1 MLLSNWLTR
10 IQRSPRA
17 RRRAVGYQAELS
29 LMAPAVQSLE
39 DRALLTVAF
48 DGVYTGTFVG
58 TLTQDSETFPVTDF
72 VSDNSILVSIVDGEV
87 NVLVPGINGTGSAT
101 LTNEGGFSVEVIGD
115 GDVTGSSESFV
126 YAGTLVEG
134 QGLISGSGTWTLV
147 GHPEL
152 TGGGTWSISRI
163 GEPVTQF
170 DGHYTGEYF
179 GSVQTDL
186 GTDSIPGDAITD
198 NSLDIT
204 ILNGVVTVNA
214 PGVPASGTGFVF
226 PNGQFVVGTIASGG
240 NNPVNIRY
248 FGEISAF
255 GTSASGSGEFRIVDT
270 LGVSGEG
277 SWNIQRDM
285 AEDFT
290 VNLPGPDDY
299 RLFGDGSQVVLTDS
313 SGDELFR
320 EFRGQIQSLT
330 INGTVA
336 SETLEVDVDTGLN
349 LSGQSLTFNAGDSMA
364 FDDLI
369 RFVSP
374 ELWQSLS
381 TGVTNAG
388 LESIFISGSRTVF
401 GGDSSRSFFLF
412 ANVTG
417 AERMEVDVR
426 NEFSSFS
433 SAIDSDQS
441 VTIAVPLFEGSA
453 LVQVRSDQ
461 IAAEIDFLAGT
472 QTTSIV
478 SGDGNDTITISSSA
492 GLSEGQHLSVNG
504 SGGNDTI
511 NGGSGPDRLEG
522 GDGHDM
528 LLGNGGNDTLTGD
541 AGDDILDGG
550 SGPEIDQITEIEI
563 ENDATLTPTSLNA
576 KGSDTLTSIERALLF
591 LDTTGGAPG
600 HMLNATTFGGSVTL
614 HGWDGDDTLIGSNFD
629 DSISGAN
636 GNDLLIGNGG
646 HDVLSGAA
654 GNDDIRG
661 RSGNDTLSGGS
672 GNNLLD
678 GGNGFDVLRENVN
691 GVTTLTGSPFSF
703 ESSSFSSA
711 PGTDTFTFIEA
722 AHLIGGFDHDSIDA
736 SGFNGPVTLD
746 GGAGNDTLVGGTG
759 RDVLNGEAGR
769 DSLDGGDNHDTLDG
783 GRGND
788 LLRGRRGN
796 DLLLGG
802 GENDRLDGG
811 NGNDTLKGGGGDD
824 LLNGGAG
831 DDRLEGQAGND
842 GLSGLDGND
851 FLIGGDDLD
860 TLFGGTGNDS
870 LQGGAG
876 NDTLRGGAGDDFV
889 DGKGGSDLVA
899 GGDGSSASPDA
910 GDTVLG
916 EMQDELFSFSA
927 SWIDRI

>member
-1 MLLSNWLTR
+1 
-10 IQRSPRA
+10 
-17 RRRAVGYQAELS
+17 
-29 LMAPAVQSLE
+29 MAPAVQSLE
-39 DRALLTVAF
+39 DRALLTAVF

-87 NVLVPGINGTGSAT
+87 NVLVPGIQGTGVAT
-101 LTNEGGFSVEVIGD
+101 LTDDGDFSVEVVGD
-115 GDVTGSSESFV
+115 LSGTGNVV
-126 YAGTLVEG
+126 YTGALVDNG
-134 QGLISGSGTWTLV
+134 GVVSGSGTWMLV
-147 GHPEL
+147 GDPDL
-152 TGGGTWSISRI
+152 TGNGTWSINEV

-179 GSVQTDL
+179 GSLETGL
-186 GTDSIPGDAITD
+186 GIDSIPGDTITD

-204 ILNGVVTVNA
+204 VFNGVITVNV
-214 PGVPASGTGFVF
+214 PGVPASGTGLIF
-226 PNGQFVVGTIASGG
+226 PDGQFVVGTVASGG
-240 NNPVNIRY
+240 DTPVNIRY
-248 FGEISAF
+248 FGQINSS
-255 GTSASGSGEFRIVDT
+255 GTSASGFGSFEIVDT
-270 LGVSGEG
+270 PGVSGEG
-277 SWNIQRDM
+277 SWSIQRDV
-285 AEDFT
+285 AVDFT
-290 VNLPGPDDY
+290 VNLPRPDSY
-299 RLFGDGSQVVLTDS
+299 QLFGDGGQVVLTDS
-313 SGDELFR
+313 EGAELFR

-336 SETLEVDVDTGLN
+336 NEILEVDVDTGLN
-349 LSGQSLTFNAGDSMA
+349 LSGQTLTFNAGDSEV

-369 RFVSP
+369 RFVSS
-374 ELWQSLS
+374 ELWQSVS
-381 TGVTNAG
+381 TSVTRASF
-388 LESIFISGSRTVF
+388 ESIFLSGNRTVF
-401 GGDSSRSFFLF
+401 SEVSSQSFFFF
-412 ANVTG
+412 ANLRGIET
-417 AERMEVDVR
+417 MEVFVS

-433 SAIDSDQS
+433 SFINTDQEM
-441 VTIAVPLFEGSA
+441 TIGVPLFEGTA
-453 LVQVRSDQ
+453 LTQVRSDQ
-461 IAAEIDFLAGT
+461 MAAEIDFLAGT
-472 QTTSIV
+472 QITSIS
-478 SGDGNDTITISSSA
+478 SGGGNDTITISTSS
-492 GLSEGQHLSVNG
+492 GLNSGQRLFVDG
-504 SGGNDTI
+504 TGGNDTI
-511 NGGSGPDRLEG
+511 NGSSGPDILEG
-522 GDGHDM
+522 GDGNDM
-528 LLGNGGNDTLTGD
+528 LFGNGGSDTLTGD
-541 AGDDILDGG
+541 AGDDTLDGG
-550 SGPEIDQITEIEI
+550 SGPEIDQVTETEI
-563 ENDATLTPTSLNA
+563 ENDAVLTPASLNA
-576 KGSDTLTSIERALLF
+576 KGSDTLVSIERALLF

-614 HGWDGDDTLIGSNFD
+614 HGGDGDDTLIGSNFD

-646 HDVLSGAA
+646 HDVISGAA
-654 GNDDIRG
+654 GDDDIRG

-672 GNNLLD
+672 GNNRID

-691 GVTTLTGSPFSF
+691 GATTLTGSPFSF
-703 ESSSFSSA
+703 EASSFSSEF
-711 PGTDTFTFIEA
+711 GTDTFTLIEA
-722 AHLIGGFDHDSIDA
+722 AHLIGGFGHDFIDA

-746 GGAGNDTLVGGTG
+746 GGFGNDTLIGGSG

-769 DSLDGGDNHDTLDG
+769 DRLDGGDGNDTLDG

-860 TLFGGTGNDS
+860 TLFGGAGNDS

-916 EMQDELFSFSA
+916 EIHDELFSFSA

>member
-1 MLLSNWLTR
+1 MIFRNWLTR
-10 IQRSPRA
+10 FQNSSRV
-17 RRRAVGYQAELS
+17 RRRPCEYRAESCLI
-29 LMAPAVQSLE
+29 APAVQSLE
-39 DRALLTVAF
+39 GRALLTSAF

-58 TLTQDSETFPVTDF
+58 TLTQDSDTFPVTDF
-72 VSDNSILVSIVDGEV
+72 VSDNSILVSIVNGEV
-87 NVLVPGINGTGSAT
+87 NVLVPGIEGTGSAT
-101 LTNEGGFSVEVIGD
+101 LTDEGEFSVEVVGD
-115 GDVTGSSESFV
+115 LSGTGNVVYTGS
-126 YAGTLVEG
+126 LVDNG
-134 QGLISGSGTWTLV
+134 GVISGSGTWMLV
-147 GHPEL
+147 GDPDL
-152 TGGGTWSISRI
+152 SGNGTWSINEV

-170 DGHYTGEYF
+170 DGHYTGEFF
-179 GSVQTDL
+179 GSLETGL
-186 GTDSIPGDAITD
+186 GPDSIPGDTITD

-204 ILNGVVTVNA
+204 ILNGVMTVNV

-226 PNGQFVVGTIASGG
+226 PGGQFVVGTIASGG
-240 NNPVNIRY
+240 DTPVNIRY
-248 FGEISAF
+248 SGEINAF
-255 GTSASGSGEFRIVDT
+255 GTSASGFGLFEIVDT
-270 LGVSGEG
+270 PGVSGEG
-277 SWNIQRDM
+277 SWSIQRDM
-285 AEDFT
+285 AEEFT

-336 SETLEVDVDTGLN
+336 NETLEVDVDTGLN
-349 LSGQSLTFNAGDSMA
+349 LSGQSLNFNAGDSA
-364 FDDLI
+364 VFDDLI
-369 RFVSP
+369 RFVSS
-374 ELWQSLS
+374 ELWQSVS
-381 TGVTNAG
+381 TSVTRASF
-388 LESIFISGSRTVF
+388 ESIFISGSRSVF
-401 GGDSSRSFFLF
+401 SGNSSESFFFF

-417 AERMEVDVR
+417 IEQMEVDVR
-426 NEFSSFS
+426 NEFTSFGSSVNV
-433 SAIDSDQS
+433 DQT
-441 VTIAVPLFEGSA
+441 VTIAVPLFEGHA

-461 IAAEIDFLAGT
+461 ITAEIDFLAGT
-472 QTTSIV
+472 EVTSIS
-478 SGDGNDTITISSSA
+478 SGDGNDTITVTSSS
-492 GLSEGQHLSVNG
+492 GLSDGQHLSVNG
-504 SGGNDTI
+504 AGGNDTI
-511 NGGSGPDRLEG
+511 NGSSGPDRLEG
-522 GDGHDM
+522 GDGNDM

-541 AGDDILDGG
+541 LGDDTLDGG
-550 SGPEIDQITEIEI
+550 SGSEIDQVTETEI
-563 ENDATLTPTSLNA
+563 ENDAVLTSTSLNA
-576 KGSDTLTSIERALLF
+576 KGNDTLTSIERALLF

-614 HGWDGDDTLIGSNFD
+614 HGWDGDDTLIGSNYD

-646 HDVLSGAA
+646 HDVISGAA
-654 GNDDIRG
+654 GDDDIRG

-672 GNNLLD
+672 GSNLID
-678 GGNGFDVLRENVN
+678 GGNGFDVLREDAN
-691 GVTTLTGSPFSF
+691 GTTVLTDSPFSF
-703 ESSSFSSA
+703 ETASFSAA
-711 PGTDTFTFIEA
+711 PGTDTFAFIEA

-736 SGFNGPVTLD
+736 SGFSGPVTLD
-746 GGAGNDTLVGGTG
+746 GGAGNDTLIGGAG

-769 DSLDGGDNHDTLDG
+769 DRLDGGDNHDTLDG

-788 LLRGRRGN
+788 LLRGRRGF

-824 LLNGGAG
+824 LLNGGDG

-851 FLIGGDDLD
+851 FMIGGDDLD

-876 NDTLRGGAGDDFV
+876 DDTLRGGAGDDFV

-910 GDTVLG
+910 GDTVQG

-927 SWIDRI
+927 SWIDSI